1 MHRAPGETV
10 TGVTGVRAS
19 VRNPSPQGLARYAG
33 RSIDIKRCMNHSHPF
48 RRLGALALIAVAAL
62 SLTTACTDDKEA
74 APAGNAAAAAAGG
87 PQPKTI
93 EGAKAAAQTVFDR
106 FS

>member
-1 MHRAPGETV
+1 MHRCARESVTQV
-10 TGVTGVRAS
+10 TGGRPS
-19 VRNPSPQGLARYAG
+19 VRNPSGRGLARYAG

-62 SLTTACTDDKEA
+62 SLTTACSDDKDEA
-74 APAGNAAAAAAGG
+74 AGNAAAAAAGG

-93 EGAKAAAQTVFDR
+93 EGAKAAA
-106 FS
+106 